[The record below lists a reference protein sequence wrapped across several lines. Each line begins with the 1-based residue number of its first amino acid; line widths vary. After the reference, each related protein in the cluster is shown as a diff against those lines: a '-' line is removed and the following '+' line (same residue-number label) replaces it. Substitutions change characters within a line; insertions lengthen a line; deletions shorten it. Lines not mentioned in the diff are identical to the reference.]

1 MSRLRVTAWVVGLG
15 LLVAAYAAGHHVA
28 ALAGT
33 ADLSRAEASWA
44 KTREELANQR
54 ADAVNARL
62 IAEGKQA
69 DAINK
74 AAQAYQQGKT
84 DAVHAADQAISDLA
98 AGNRRLRDEWATCQR
113 ITDAVSSAAGGHRLD
128 GEDGLRATGIGR
140 ILRIVGTC
148 QAQRDALQQALI
160 RERDSDGTAPDA
172 R

>member
-1 MSRLRVTAWVVGLG
+1 MSPLRIAAWVVGLG

-54 ADAVNARL
+54 ADAINARM

-69 DAINK
+69 EAINK
-74 AAQAYQQGKT
+74 AAQAYERGKT

-98 AGNRRLRDEWATCQR
+98 AGNRRLRDQWATCQR
-113 ITDAVSSAAGGHRLD
+113 TTDAVSSAAGGQRLD
-128 GEDGLRATGIGR
+128 GADGLRADGIR
-140 ILRIVGTC
+140 RVLRAVGQC

-160 RERDSDGTAPDA
+160 GERTTN
-172 R
+172 